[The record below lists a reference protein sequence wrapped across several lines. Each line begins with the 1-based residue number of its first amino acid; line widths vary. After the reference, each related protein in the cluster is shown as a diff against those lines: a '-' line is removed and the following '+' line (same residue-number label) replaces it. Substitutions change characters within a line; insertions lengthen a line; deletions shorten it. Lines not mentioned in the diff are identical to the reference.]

1 MAASSQDSA
10 PSSDAHADESHS
22 EPAEDSSAHGSSHD
36 DHPADTKIDSPPGTY
51 TMADFAKYTKNNKKS
66 ATLKLDSLGISLNI
80 NYIDGEPY
88 PDDEPKEHTT
98 ENSDYL
104 VGLIPEWNYDLHGSD
119 WPDKYPNCAD

>member
-10 PSSDAHADESHS
+10 PASDAEADDSHS
-22 EPAEDSSAHGSSHD
+22 EPAEDSSGHD
-36 DHPADTKIDSPPGTY
+36 EHPADTKIHSPPGTY

-88 PDDEPKEHTT
+88 HDDEPKEHTT
-98 ENSDYL
+98 DDSD
-104 VGLIPEWNYDLHGSD
+104 
-119 WPDKYPNCAD
+119 

>member
-10 PSSDAHADESHS
+10 PASDDSHS
-22 EPAEDSSAHGSSHD
+22 EPAEDSHGEPAEHSSGHD
-36 DHPADTKIDSPPGTY
+36 EHPADTKIHSPPGTY

-88 PDDEPKEHTT
+88 HDDEPKEHTT
-98 ENSDYL
+98 DDSD
-104 VGLIPEWNYDLHGSD
+104 
-119 WPDKYPNCAD
+119 